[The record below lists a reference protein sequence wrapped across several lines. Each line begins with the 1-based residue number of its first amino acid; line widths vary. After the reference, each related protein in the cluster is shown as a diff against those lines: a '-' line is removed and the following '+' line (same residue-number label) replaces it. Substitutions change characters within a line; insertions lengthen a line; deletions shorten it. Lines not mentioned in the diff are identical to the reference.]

1 MSVSLQIADEKN
13 HCDVSQMAF
22 LEEISHSALSIDY
35 GLLTVSCGQNLA
47 FTSHL
52 SVTQF
57 LRALHVP
64 KLFA

>member
-1 MSVSLQIADEKN
+1 MSVSLQITDKKN

-22 LEEISHSALSIDY
+22 LEEISHLALSIDY
-35 GLLTVSCGQNLA
+35 GLLNVFWGPSLS

-52 SVTQF
+52 SVTEF
-57 LRALHVP
+57 LRALHLA